1 MTFQT
6 WRAAATHVCYSL
18 AIGFGGLLSLSS
30 FNPHHHNCF
39 KDALIITGA
48 DGFMSVFGGTAVF
61 SVLGFMSKQLD
72 APIDTVV
79 QSGTGLAFIAYP
91 EGSLQATLT
100 PHTFNHFSHE

>member
-91 EGSLQATLT
+91 EGSLCASFIPSYRSVQ
-100 PHTFNHFSHE
+100 P